1 MKKRNALIAVSW
13 ALVAICMGVIF
24 YLSSQNADD
33 SAMLSDEVKNL
44 FGLKWGIFIIRKCAH
59 FLEFTGLAVL
69 ILNALYRTCGRT
81 RPYLTFILTAA
92 YAVRDEAY
100 AVSDEMHQLF
110 VEGRACRAFDVL
122 VDSLGAA
129 AGIIALYILMELYK
143 FIKERR
149 SHNSAAHSDKGGE
162 QE

>member
-24 YLSSQNADD
+24 YLSSKNADD

-69 ILNALYRTCGRT
+69 IFNALYRTCGRT

-92 YAVRDEAY
+92 YAV
-100 AVSDEMHQLF
+100 SDEIHQLF

-149 SHNSAAHSDKGGE
+149 SHNSAAHSDKGGV
-162 QE
+162 QK